1 MAVTWENYVW
11 DSPRPATLDEIEA
24 LEREWGITFPDD
36 YKRVVMKHQGMTP
49 TPYVIDIGSNS
60 NNVICELMTIS
71 VDGQQRSYAMR
82 HVYQL
87 IKNLVPAG
95 IYPFA
100 GTGTGDYI
108 CFDYRTSATA
118 PKVIFYFTEAPG
130 EEALYPVAD
139 SFTDFLSKLHD

>member
-11 DSPRPATLDEIEA
+11 DSPRPATLDEVEA
-24 LEREWGITFPDD
+24 LEQEWGISFPGD
-36 YKRVVMKHQGMTP
+36 YKRVVMEHQGMTP
-49 TPYVIDIGSNS
+49 TPYAIDIGRS
-60 NNVICELMTIS
+60 NNVICELMTVS
-71 VDGQQRSYAMR
+71 VDEQQRSYAMR
-82 HVYQL
+82 HVYPL

-100 GTGTGDYI
+100 GTGTGDYM
-108 CFDYRTSATA
+108 CFDYRASATA
-118 PKVIFYFTEAPG
+118 PKVVFYFTDFLG